1 MSDSLKSKFSPG
13 WVLTTCVAAALAIL
27 LWLGFWQLERLE
39 EKTHLIASIE
49 ASLTATPV
57 ALPEDLT
64 TIADYEYKRVLVKA
78 KTAQASNACVF
89 GRNSKGEVG
98 LFYMVP
104 VELEDGQIIFVNFDW
119 ESEKV
124 AKENI
129 TEINM
134 GDRLC
139 PSLDSYGMDLIVN
152 GIVRLSSK
160 GNMVTPEPD
169 LENAIWYNADV
180 ISMGKAFKLASAVPF
195 FLDAIIIED
204 SEDKTPRESL
214 MQMNLPNDHLQ
225 YAMTWFGLA
234 IVLIGVYIAFGMQ
247 RARKITK
254 T

>member
-1 MSDSLKSKFSPG
+1 MSDSLKNKFAPG
-13 WVLTTCVAAALAIL
+13 WVLTTCVAMALAVL
-27 LWLGFWQLERLE
+27 LWLGFWQLDRLE
-39 EKTHLIASIE
+39 EKTKLIASIE
-49 ASLTATPV
+49 ASLTAIPI
-57 ALPEDLT
+57 ALPQDLS

-104 VELEDGQIIFVNFDW
+104 VELEDGQIIFINFDW
-119 ESEKV
+119 ESEKI
-124 AKENI
+124 AKENK
-129 TEINM
+129 TEINL

-139 PSLDSYGMDLIVN
+139 SSLDSFGLDLLIN
-152 GIVRLSSK
+152 GVVRLSSK

-169 LENAIWYNADV
+169 LENAIWYNANV
-180 ISMGKAFKLASAVPF
+180 ISMGDTFKLNSVAPF

-214 MQMNLPNDHLQ
+214 MQLDLPNDHLQ

-234 IVLIGVYIAFGMQ
+234 MVLIGVYLAFGMQ
-247 RARKITK
+247 RARKVTK
-254 T
+254 A